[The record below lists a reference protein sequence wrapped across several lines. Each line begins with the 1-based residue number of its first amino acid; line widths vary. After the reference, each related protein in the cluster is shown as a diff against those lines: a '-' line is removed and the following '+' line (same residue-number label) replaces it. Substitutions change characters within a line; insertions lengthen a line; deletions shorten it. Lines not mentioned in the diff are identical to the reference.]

1 MAKARDISQ
10 MATPIVYVAI
20 KLRNKSKTKSVPP
33 ADGGEGG
40 KTMKKIKK
48 FIDEL
53 NLVLKISRTLGLLSS
68 SVAVCYVCYL
78 LFVGSC
84 PMSKLNIS

>member
-1 MAKARDISQ
+1 
-10 MATPIVYVAI
+10 
-20 KLRNKSKTKSVPP
+20 
-33 ADGGEGG
+33 
-40 KTMKKIKK
+40 MKKIKK

-68 SVAVCYVCYL
+68 SVAICYL

-84 PMSKLNIS
+84 PMSKLNISQASL

>member
-1 MAKARDISQ
+1 
-10 MATPIVYVAI
+10 
-20 KLRNKSKTKSVPP
+20 
-33 ADGGEGG
+33 
-40 KTMKKIKK
+40 MKKIKK

-84 PMSKLNIS
+84 PMSKLNISQVSL